1 MAKHWTNKLSI
12 WSRLGWVEIQVIL
25 KTEINYQA
33 YPPWDIYQLS
43 QPSCCCWWSWW
54 CQASVHLPRPTSTP
68 GPSASDVLMAQWS
81 KPGTPMES
89 SVPFLAVREFNSTS
103 FQNYVKSLQKQMRQF
118 ESVQKIV
125 YKFSDIA
132 KVYQCGVSHTLY

>member
-1 MAKHWTNKLSI
+1 
-12 WSRLGWVEIQVIL
+12 
-25 KTEINYQA
+25 
-33 YPPWDIYQLS
+33 
-43 QPSCCCWWSWW
+43 
-54 CQASVHLPRPTSTP
+54 
-68 GPSASDVLMAQWS
+68 
-81 KPGTPMES
+81 MES